1 MKETITNMQHHIPNI
16 ISIFRI
22 FLVIPVIYYIW
33 QDNWQIAFSLMLL
46 AGISDGLDGY
56 IARTFRWESEL
67 GATLDPIA
75 DKVLLVCIFI
85 VLGIKGI
92 VPQWL
97 VVLISSRD
105 AIIVAGL
112 ILYKLMTNELKI
124 NTLFISKVNT
134 SLLIILVLLHMFNLA
149 ISPVS
154 ELLFNIMSIMIVVTT
169 VVSGVLYVIL
179 WSKYFVSHSATSK

>member
-1 MKETITNMQHHIPNI
+1 MQHHIPNI
-16 ISIFRI
+16 ISVFRI

-33 QDNWQIAFSLMLL
+33 QDNWQTAFLLMLL

-56 IARTFRWESEL
+56 IARTFHWESEL

-85 VLGIKGI
+85 ILGIKGI

-97 VVLISSRD
+97 VVLIISRD
-105 AIIVAGL
+105 AIIVTGL

-124 NTLFISKVNT
+124 NTLFISKMNT

-149 ISPVS
+149 VFPVP
-154 ELLFNIMSIMIVVTT
+154 ELLFNIMIVMIMVTT
-169 VVSGVLYVIL
+169 IVSGALYVIL

>member
-1 MKETITNMQHHIPNI
+1 MLHHIPNT

-33 QDNWQIAFSLMLL
+33 IDHWQTAFLLMLL

-56 IARTFRWESEL
+56 IARSYHWESEL

-75 DKVLLVCIFI
+75 DKILLVCIFI
-85 VLGIKGI
+85 VLSIKGI

-97 VVLISSRD
+97 VVLIVSRD
-105 AIIVAGL
+105 AIIVTGL

-134 SLLIILVLLHMFNLA
+134 ALLIVLVLLHMFNLA
-149 ISPVS
+149 VS
-154 ELLFNIMSIMIVVTT
+154 SVPELLFSIMTVMIVVTT
-169 VVSGVLYVIL
+169 IVSGALYVIL
-179 WSKYFVSHSATSK
+179 WSKYFVSRSATGK

>member
-1 MKETITNMQHHIPNI
+1 MLHHIPNT

-33 QDNWQIAFSLMLL
+33 QDNWQTAFLLMLL

-56 IARTFRWESEL
+56 IARTFHWESEL

-97 VVLISSRD
+97 VVLIISRD
-105 AIIVAGL
+105 AIIVTGL

-134 SLLIILVLLHMFNLA
+134 ALLIILVLLHMFNLA
-149 ISPVS
+149 VSPVP
-154 ELLFNIMSIMIVVTT
+154 ELLFNIMIVMIVVTT
-169 VVSGVLYVIL
+169 IVSGALYVIL

>member
-1 MKETITNMQHHIPNI
+1 MQHHIPNI

>member
-1 MKETITNMQHHIPNI
+1 MQHHIPNI
-16 ISIFRI
+16 ISVFRI
-22 FLVIPVIYYIW
+22 FLVIPVIYYMW
-33 QDNWQIAFSLMLL
+33 QDNWQIAFLLMLL

-56 IARTFRWESEL
+56 IARTFHWESEL

-97 VVLISSRD
+97 VVLIISRD
-105 AIIVAGL
+105 AIIVTGL

-154 ELLFNIMSIMIVVTT
+154 ELLFNIMSVMIVVTT
-169 VVSGVLYVIL
+169 VVSGALYVIL